1 MDKLMLM
8 KTANEVRK
16 GIVTAVHS
24 AKAGHPGGSLSAAD
38 IFTYLYFEEMNI
50 DPKDPKKADR
60 DRFVLS
66 KGHTAPG
73 LYSVLAERG
82 YFPKEDLK
90 TLRHT
95 GSYLQG
101 HPDMKH
107 IPGVDMSS
115 GSLGQGISAAVGMA
129 IAGKLSN
136 ADYRVYTLLG
146 DGEIQEGQVWEAAML
161 AAHRKLDN
169 LVVIVDNNN
178 LQIDGA
184 IDEVNS
190 PYPIDKKFEA
200 FNFHVINIDGND
212 FDQIDAAFKEAK
224 TVKGQPTAI
233 IAKTLKGKGVSFME
247 NQVGWHGKAPND
259 ATRDSYGNALAELG
273 TEHDDIV
280 VLDADLAAATKTGV
294 FKKAHPDR
302 FIDCG
307 IAECNMMGVAAG
319 LAAAGKVPFA
329 SSFAMFAAGRAFEQV
344 RNSIG
349 YPHLNVKIGATH
361 AGISVGE
368 DGATHQCN
376 EDIALM
382 RTIPGMVVINPSD
395 DVEAKAAVRAA
406 YEHEGP
412 VYMRFGRLAVPVIND
427 RPDYKFELGKG
438 VVLREGK
445 DLTIIATGL
454 PVNNCLEAAE
464 KLAADGIDAKVIN
477 IHTIKPLDEELVVA
491 AAEETGKV
499 VTVEEHSVIGG
510 LGSAVCD
517 VLSEKAPT
525 KVMKIG
531 INDTF
536 GESGPAVELLKKYG
550 LDTDSIYE
558 KIKAFV

>member
-1 MDKLMLM
+1 MSD
-8 KTANEVRK
+8 V
-16 GIVTAVHS
+16 
-24 AKAGHPGGSLSAAD
+24 
-38 IFTYLYFEEMNI
+38 
-50 DPKDPKKADR
+50 KK
-60 DRFVLS
+60 
-66 KGHTAPG
+66 
-73 LYSVLAERG
+73 
-82 YFPKEDLK
+82 
-90 TLRHT
+90 
-95 GSYLQG
+95 
-101 HPDMKH
+101 
-107 IPGVDMSS
+107 I
-115 GSLGQGISAAVGMA
+115 
-129 IAGKLSN
+129 
-136 ADYRVYTLLG
+136 
-146 DGEIQEGQVWEAAML
+146 
-161 AAHRKLDN
+161 
-169 LVVIVDNNN
+169 
-178 LQIDGA
+178 
-184 IDEVNS
+184 
-190 PYPIDKKFEA
+190 
-200 FNFHVINIDGND
+200 
-212 FDQIDAAFKEAK
+212 
-224 TVKGQPTAI
+224 
-233 IAKTLKGKGVSFME
+233 
-247 NQVGWHGKAPND
+247 

-273 TEHDDIV
+273 TEHEDIV

-307 IAECNMMGVAAG
+307 IAECNMIGVAAG
-319 LAAAGKVPFA
+319 LAAAGMVPFA

-344 RNSIG
+344 RNSVG

-412 VYMRFGRLAVPVIND
+412 VYLRFGRLAVPVIND

-445 DLTIIATGL
+445 DLTIVATGL
-454 PVNNCLEAAE
+454 PVSNCLEAAE

-477 IHTIKPLDEELVVA
+477 IHTIKPLDEELIIEA
-491 AAEETGKV
+491 AKETGKV

-517 VLSEKAPT
+517 VLAEKAPV

>member
-1 MDKLMLM
+1 MSD
-8 KTANEVRK
+8 V
-16 GIVTAVHS
+16 
-24 AKAGHPGGSLSAAD
+24 
-38 IFTYLYFEEMNI
+38 
-50 DPKDPKKADR
+50 KK
-60 DRFVLS
+60 
-66 KGHTAPG
+66 
-73 LYSVLAERG
+73 
-82 YFPKEDLK
+82 
-90 TLRHT
+90 
-95 GSYLQG
+95 
-101 HPDMKH
+101 
-107 IPGVDMSS
+107 I
-115 GSLGQGISAAVGMA
+115 
-129 IAGKLSN
+129 
-136 ADYRVYTLLG
+136 
-146 DGEIQEGQVWEAAML
+146 
-161 AAHRKLDN
+161 
-169 LVVIVDNNN
+169 
-178 LQIDGA
+178 
-184 IDEVNS
+184 
-190 PYPIDKKFEA
+190 
-200 FNFHVINIDGND
+200 
-212 FDQIDAAFKEAK
+212 
-224 TVKGQPTAI
+224 
-233 IAKTLKGKGVSFME
+233 
-247 NQVGWHGKAPND
+247 
-259 ATRDSYGNALAELG
+259 ATRESYGNALAELG
-273 TEHDDIV
+273 AEHKDVV

-294 FKKAHPDR
+294 FKKAFPER

-307 IAECNMMGVAAG
+307 ITESNMMGVAAG
-319 LAAAGKVPFA
+319 LATTGLVPFA

-382 RTIPGMVVINPSD
+382 RTIPGMVVISPAD
-395 DVEAKAAVRAA
+395 DVEAKAAVKAA
-406 YEHEGP
+406 YEHQGP
-412 VYMRFGRLAVPVIND
+412 VYLRFGRLAVPVIND
-427 RPDYKFELGKG
+427 RPDYKFEIGKG

-454 PVNNCLEAAE
+454 PVSNCLEAAE

-491 AAEETGKV
+491 AAKETGKV

-517 VLSEKAPT
+517 VLAEKAPT

-558 KIKAFV
+558 KIKEFAE

>member
-1 MDKLMLM
+1 MS
-8 KTANEVRK
+8 EV
-16 GIVTAVHS
+16 
-24 AKAGHPGGSLSAAD
+24 
-38 IFTYLYFEEMNI
+38 
-50 DPKDPKKADR
+50 KK
-60 DRFVLS
+60 
-66 KGHTAPG
+66 
-73 LYSVLAERG
+73 
-82 YFPKEDLK
+82 
-90 TLRHT
+90 
-95 GSYLQG
+95 
-101 HPDMKH
+101 
-107 IPGVDMSS
+107 I
-115 GSLGQGISAAVGMA
+115 
-129 IAGKLSN
+129 
-136 ADYRVYTLLG
+136 
-146 DGEIQEGQVWEAAML
+146 
-161 AAHRKLDN
+161 
-169 LVVIVDNNN
+169 
-178 LQIDGA
+178 
-184 IDEVNS
+184 
-190 PYPIDKKFEA
+190 
-200 FNFHVINIDGND
+200 
-212 FDQIDAAFKEAK
+212 
-224 TVKGQPTAI
+224 
-233 IAKTLKGKGVSFME
+233 
-247 NQVGWHGKAPND
+247 

-273 TEHDDIV
+273 NDHEDVV

-302 FIDCG
+302 FINCG
-307 IAECNMMGVAAG
+307 IAEGNMMGVAAG

-382 RTIPGMVVINPSD
+382 RTIPGMVVINPAD
-395 DVEAKAAVRAA
+395 DIEARAAVRAA

-445 DLTIIATGL
+445 DVTIIATGL

-491 AAEETGKV
+491 AAKETGKV

-531 INDTF
+531 VNDVF
-536 GESGPAVELLKKYG
+536 GESGPALELIAKYG
-550 LDTDSIYE
+550 LDAESIY
-558 KIKAFV
+558 KKVKSFV